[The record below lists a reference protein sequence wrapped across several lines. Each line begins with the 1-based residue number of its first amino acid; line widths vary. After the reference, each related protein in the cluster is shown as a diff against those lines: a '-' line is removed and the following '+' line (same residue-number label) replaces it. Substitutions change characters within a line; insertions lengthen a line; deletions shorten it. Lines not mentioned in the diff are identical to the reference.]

1 MCLAIPGRVVKIE
14 GDYAIVDF
22 LGQKRKVRLSVVKPK
37 INDYV
42 IVKYGTIVEIVDE
55 KSAKESI
62 ETWKS
67 LKKRNL

>member
-37 INDYV
+37 VNDYV
-42 IVKYGTIVEIVDE
+42 IVKYGTIVEIIDE

-67 LKKRNL
+67 LKEEDL

>member
-37 INDYV
+37 VNDYV

-67 LKKRNL
+67 LKEEDL

>member
-14 GDYAIVDF
+14 DDYAIVDF

-37 INDYV
+37 VNDYV
-42 IVKYGTIVEIVDE
+42 IVKYGTIVEIVDK

-67 LKKRNL
+67 LKEEDL